1 MEALEHGPITI
12 AATSKRLFNFRRL
25 MVFGIPFCSTLS
37 HIAPM
42 SHFTHDTPMVRHPE
56 LVAAE
61 MDGDLVMM
69 SIERG
74 EYYGVG
80 GVGPRVWELL
90 EEPISIDGLTATICS
105 EFEVE
110 EARCREDVTQFV
122 TQMSEMGLIQIA
134 RA

>member
-1 MEALEHGPITI
+1 MTDLTLD
-12 AATSKRLFNFRRL
+12 TRLIRN
-25 MVFGIPFCSTLS
+25 
-37 HIAPM
+37 
-42 SHFTHDTPMVRHPE
+42 PE

-69 SIERG
+69 SVDNG

-90 EEPISIDGLTATICS
+90 GEPISIDGLTASICA

-110 EARCREDVTQFV
+110 EVRCREDMVKFV
-122 TQMSEMGLIQIA
+122 TQMSEMGLIQVA
-134 RA
+134 EA